1 MGAVKGKQ
9 FFNMTKE
16 ELAQCG
22 RVGGVKSGETKR
34 RKKEMR
40 EIVDILFSTPM
51 KSGKMTTAEQIKNFA
66 DIKGKNIDIGTAI
79 IIAQI
84 NKALKGDTQSA
95 TFLRDTAGQKPK
107 ENVNVDLDL
116 PVILSGEDEI
126 ED

>member
-51 KSGKMTTAEQIKNFA
+51 KSGKLTTAEQIKNFA